1 MAQGDWLF
9 TVVANKLAWQYA
21 SNVQIGEGEVAILYA
36 SGSWG
41 VIDPAHRGNCG
52 PQGNG
57 VTGTDEII
65 APGLPEG
72 SLLCKT
78 ADGEVSAFPESCM
91 LTTSIPGYLYFIAND
106 YVETGNGSGFND
118 NTGSLLVE
126 IVIQPAHA
134 ALSKSRVKQIK
145 GEPVKVPHVLQVR

>member
-21 SNVQIGEGEVAILYA
+21 SNVQIGEGEIAILKA

-57 VTGTDEII
+57 VTGTNEII
-65 APGLPEG
+65 APGKPEG
-72 SLLCKT
+72 CLLCKT
-78 ADGEVSAFPESCM
+78 ANGEVFAFPESCM

-106 YVETGNGSGFND
+106 YVDTGNGSGFGD
-118 NTGSLLVE
+118 NTGTLLVE
-126 IVIQPAHA
+126 IVIQQAHVGLKA
-134 ALSKSRVKQIK
+134 SEINVVK
-145 GEPVKVPHVLQVR
+145 GEPVEITHVLQVR